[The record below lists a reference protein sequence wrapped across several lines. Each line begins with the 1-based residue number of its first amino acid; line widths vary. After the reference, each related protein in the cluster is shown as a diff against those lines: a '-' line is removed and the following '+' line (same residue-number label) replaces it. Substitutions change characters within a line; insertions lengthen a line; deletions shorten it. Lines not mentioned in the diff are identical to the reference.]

1 MIFWVCNGL
10 HFTLCH
16 FCNQSEVKSNFPA
29 LGNLSSICFELWLVH
44 LIICV
49 FFLWLVSVVAIVLLD
64 WNHPSSF
71 TKGKY
76 FPRSYKSSRRNNRK
90 KKIKARMR
98 IKDSQTPVH
107 SVPPYHVVKSQQNLH
122 RLISAYLANLVTTSV
137 NQHSFV
143 TISATQPCKSC
154 IRLTIP
160 NSKVTVLF

>member
-1 MIFWVCNGL
+1 MGCILPFATFVTNQKWNQISRAWEPFKYLLRALIGS
-10 HFTLCH
+10 FNYLC
-16 FCNQSEVKSNFPA
+16 
-29 LGNLSSICFELWLVH
+29 
-44 LIICV
+44 
-49 FFLWLVSVVAIVLLD
+49 FFLWLASVVAIVLLD

>member
-1 MIFWVCNGL
+1 MGCILPFATFVTNHKWNQIFPHLGTFQV
-10 HFTLCH
+10 FT
-16 FCNQSEVKSNFPA
+16 
-29 LGNLSSICFELWLVH
+29 SSSDWFIWSS
-44 LIICV
+44 V
-49 FFLWLVSVVAIVLLD
+49 FFLWLASVVAIVLLD

-76 FPRSYKSSRRNNRK
+76 FPRSYKSSRRKQPK
-90 KKIKARMR
+90 KKKKARMR

-107 SVPPYHVVKSQQNLH
+107 SVSPYDIVKSQQNLH
-122 RLISAYLANLVTTSV
+122 RLISAYLANFVTTSV

>member
-1 MIFWVCNGL
+1 
-10 HFTLCH
+10 
-16 FCNQSEVKSNFPA
+16 
-29 LGNLSSICFELWLVH
+29 
-44 LIICV
+44 
-49 FFLWLVSVVAIVLLD
+49 
-64 WNHPSSF
+64 
-71 TKGKY
+71 
-76 FPRSYKSSRRNNRK
+76 
-90 KKIKARMR
+90 MR

-107 SVPPYHVVKSQQNLH
+107 SVPPYHVLKSQQNLH